1 MCFLMFVFLVEFEML
16 LVGCLYLFFFD
27 FNVIFIMYELM
38 MLIIKSVSLSLMLIK
53 LVIDFFLLCDCV

>member
-38 MLIIKSVSLSLMLIK
+38 MLILKVVSLSLMLIK
-53 LVIDFFLLCDCV
+53 LVIDFFLLCDCF

>member
-38 MLIIKSVSLSLMLIK
+38 MLILKSVSLSLMLIK
-53 LVIDFFLLCDCV
+53 LVIDFFLLCDCF

>member
-53 LVIDFFLLCDCV
+53 LVIDFFLLYDCF

>member
-53 LVIDFFLLCDCV
+53 LVIDFFLLCDCF

>member
-38 MLIIKSVSLSLMLIK
+38 MLIIKSVSLSLMLMK
-53 LVIDFFLLCDCV
+53 LVIDFFLLCDCF

>member
-53 LVIDFFLLCDCV
+53 LVIDFFVLYDCF

>member
-38 MLIIKSVSLSLMLIK
+38 MLIIKSISLSLMLIK
-53 LVIDFFLLCDCV
+53 LVIDFFVLYDCF